1 MPTKPSEKRLR
12 VPSSDVDEEASHSH
26 VGDEDAILQD
36 ILHKLQKLDLLEQIN
51 ERLMK
56 IESET
61 STFKEKIAQL
71 EKGLNFITGDVNE
84 MKKVTEQKADKVKFE
99 ALENE
104 VEELRNRSRRN
115 NLVFYNVPEKAEGQ
129 DCAGFIQDFILSHMG
144 LETLCGHVEIERAH
158 RTPTKS
164 SRDPSSKQ
172 RPRPIHVSFLRY
184 VDKMKVLYNA
194 AARLKNN
201 PLGGNLIGISEDFA
215 KKTQEQRKALVPFKK
230 HLQKKLSSECK
241 VFIAYPASLK
251 FVDENGNLKIVRK
264 EDFKNLK
271 DEMENEKNE
280 LNRVDGA
287 SS

>member
-26 VGDEDAILQD
+26 VGDADAILQD
-36 ILHKLQKLDLLEQIN
+36 ILHKLQKFDLLEQIN

-56 IESET
+56 IEPET

-164 SRDPSSKQ
+164 SRDTSSKQ

-201 PLGGNLIGISEDFA
+201 PLGGNLIGISEDFV

-241 VFIAYPASLK
+241 VFITYPASLK

-271 DEMENEKNE
+271 DEMENEKK
-280 LNRVDGA
+280 
-287 SS
+287 